1 MNTVLK
7 RVSGRII
14 FISGDDIRDSIYQVS
29 TRPTGKVNEE
39 NISTWLH
46 MHSTQ
51 YSEVQYTSYIFWSIA
66 MCWVLFVEPLLTVI
80 ASLIRYDPGR
90 EDIRM

>member
-51 YSEVQYTSYIFWSIA
+51 YSEVQYIITFSG
-66 MCWVLFVEPLLTVI
+66 
-80 ASLIRYDPGR
+80 ASPCVGCCL
-90 EDIRM
+90 